1 MFSFIY
7 TKIYTNENFPVT
19 RYCEWWG
26 WAVAG
31 GVATATASGHTLYG
45 TAQEI
50 TTHSYIL
57 WVVRLGGGWGCGYCG
72 THCMVLL
79 RTSLH
84 TR

>member
-1 MFSFIY
+1 
-7 TKIYTNENFPVT
+7 
-19 RYCEWWG
+19 
-26 WAVAG
+26 
-31 GVATATASGHTLYG
+31 VATATASGHTLYG